1 MGSWTAQPYGKDAKS
16 VKKLHE
22 ELDKTHAHLDE
33 RLVQCEDDIIK
44 ITTRYNNFKKNVIIG
59 LICLSIFSLISSHY
73 L

>member
-16 VKKLHE
+16 VKKLHD
-22 ELDKTHAHLDE
+22 ELDKTHTLLDE

-44 ITTRYNNFKKNVIIG
+44 LSTQYNKLKKNVIIG
-59 LICLSIFSLISSHY
+59 LICLGIFSLIVAYY

>member
-16 VKKLHE
+16 VKKLHD
-22 ELDKTHAHLDE
+22 ELDKSHTLLDE

-44 ITTRYNNFKKNVIIG
+44 ITTRYNKFKKNVIIG
-59 LICLSIFSLISSHY
+59 LICLGIFSLISSHY